1 MTPENIEN
9 LFQSI
14 DTIVNARIAN
24 LPYDQTIECEII
36 KKENDDKYLVQY
48 QASTFTAI
56 SKESFEPKDIVYV
69 QIPQG
74 DFTQDK
80 FIINK
85 KQKEEIK
92 VIKKLPFLSFVK
104 DGNLFNDTISTKEY
118 SISTT
123 SGDSETITSI
133 ASLYSFYNNAQYA
146 AGYTRLGVKVSIK
159 TEMTY
164 EMVSG
169 DYGVRLLVT
178 GFDQTKTFLP
188 FNTANLPDNGLR
200 ETRTFNLSI
209 KDMIGSN
216 FYNTLGY
223 CNQEKV
229 FDITNFVITNIQFQ
243 IWQDGK
249 FRDINNTRINGQKI
263 YFSNFSLYFGYDIS
277 DFYNTNY
284 KTYLYTNSGLQYNG
298 EYHTKPLFVRF
309 VQSINNNLNDLS
321 TVANDSTAYSIHWE
335 EYDPNVVTEAP
346 YSKLLAYD
354 SIAGT
359 SNYKNQVLS
368 TARNRLKHS
377 YVVTVQNTIDGKLYT
392 SNTLDFTNTAYLEG
406 SQLLDLLTGFQAEFV
421 EESGDY
427 NGRFFIYGQDST
439 STNKI
444 VSSNIHYI
452 NLSYIPA
459 SSADTA
465 SGFQLGDEIT
475 WIIPAINT
483 MIEPVYGA
491 EYGIDPPTYDDDLKT
506 YTMTKVITDLS
517 VDIDVS
523 ERRFKVPYKIK
534 DYYSNFFT
542 NNNIIFQLKRDE
554 NIFTTNKELLFGTSG
569 SQGNEYNIVI
579 KIQNT
584 ITQEYVNAIP
594 FTDNQTVY
602 RPRLFI
608 YDYDN
613 KLIDGESLS
622 KTFSNIRWE
631 IQYDQNNSTGKFDR
645 VLIEESEYG
654 FKIHDRVSDI
664 ILFKPA
670 LLVYTMNIGDKILKS
685 VLPIALCANAGYKA
699 ISGTTVITYD
709 ITGKKPVYTKTPFQL
724 DNLPNKED
732 SDSNNSVTWDIHNF
746 DSNTP
751 SWAPKIIKNCLVA
764 PSIFHKDSEKPQ
776 FSLTAKINNNIVWI
790 QPIYMHQ
797 NKYPIGYEQPELNP
811 LSFGDKT
818 VVNTLVGKLKGEN
831 TGKVSGIVMGD
842 ILTDNIETLGLYAYH
857 DNTEFFCIDENGYV
871 FLNGQNDDE
880 SETGGVNIS
889 NSIIG
894 DSTLSNSII
903 EDSTLNNITL
913 TGTLSGT
920 PTATGTI
927 AIRYNNENIFSL
939 TTNGNAIFKGT
950 VTATSFTGNA
960 TSATTATSATNAA
973 NYTNNGNIYT
983 NLTRIKTAIENLGGT
998 YNIA

>member
-36 KKENDDKYLVQY
+36 KKENDNSYLVKY

-56 SKESFEPKDIVYV
+56 SKEIFEPKDIVYV
-69 QIPQG
+69 QVPQG

-80 FIINK
+80 FIVNK
-85 KQKEEIK
+85 KQPEEIK
-92 VIKKLPFLSFVK
+92 LVKKLPFLSFAK
-104 DGNLFNDTISTKEY
+104 NSNLLNSSINSKEY
-118 SISTT
+118 NITTT
-123 SGDSETITSI
+123 SGNNETMNSVAT
-133 ASLYSFYNNAQYA
+133 LYSFNNDQYA
-146 AGYTRLGVKVSIK
+146 AGYTKLGIKVSIK
-159 TEMTY
+159 TEMPY
-164 EMVSG
+164 EIISG
-169 DYGVRLLVT
+169 DYGIRLLVT

-188 FNTANLPDNGLR
+188 FNTASLPDNGLR
-200 ETRTFNLSI
+200 ETKTFNLSI

-229 FDITNFVITNIQFQ
+229 FDITNFVIINIQLQ

-249 FRDINNTRINGQKI
+249 FRDINNTPINGQKI
-263 YFSNFSLYFGYDIS
+263 YFSNFGLYLGYDIS
-277 DFYNTNY
+277 DFYNTSY
-284 KTYLYTNSGLQYNG
+284 KAYLYTNSGLQYNG
-298 EYHTKPLFVRF
+298 EYYTKPLFVRF
-309 VQSINNNLNDLS
+309 VQLIKNDLDDLS
-321 TVANDSTAYSIHWE
+321 SLINDNTVYEIHWE
-335 EYDPNVVTEAP
+335 EYNPNVVTEAP

-354 SIAGT
+354 FLARDN
-359 SNYKNQVLS
+359 NYKNQTLS

-377 YVVTVQNTIDGKLYT
+377 YVVTIQNTRESGLYT
-392 SNTLDFTNTAYLEG
+392 SNTLDFVNAAYLEG

-421 EESGDY
+421 EEDGDY

-444 VSSNIHYI
+444 ISSNTHYI

-459 SSADTA
+459 SDADTA

-475 WIIPAINT
+475 WTIPANNT
-483 MIEPVYGA
+483 MIEPVYGV
-491 EYGIDPPTYDDDLKT
+491 EYGIDPPVYDDSLKI
-506 YTMTKVITDLS
+506 YKITKIITDLS
-517 VDIDVS
+517 TDVDLS

-542 NNNIIFQLKRDE
+542 NNNITFQLKREE
-554 NIFTTNKELLFGTSG
+554 NVFTTSKELLFGTSG

-602 RPRLFI
+602 RPRLFV

-613 KLIDGESLS
+613 KLIEDLS
-622 KTFSNIRWE
+622 EVFSNINWE
-631 IQYDQNNSTGKFDR
+631 IQYNENNSVGKFDR
-645 VLIEESEYG
+645 ILLEESEYG
-654 FKIHDRVSDI
+654 FKIRNNVSN
-664 ILFKPA
+664 ILYFQPA
-670 LLVYTMNIGDKILKS
+670 LLVYTMDIYIANNNTKTLKS
-685 VLPIALCANAGYKA
+685 VLPIALCASTEYTA

-724 DNLPNKED
+724 NSIFNQNKP
-732 SDSNNSVTWDIHNF
+732 TWDIYNF
-746 DSNTP
+746 GTDIP
-751 SWAPKIIKNCLVA
+751 SWAPQIINDCLIA
-764 PSIFHKDSEKPQ
+764 PSIFHKDSEKTQ
-776 FSLTAKINNNIVWI
+776 FSLIATINNNIVWS

-811 LSFGDKT
+811 LSFGNKT
-818 VVNTLVGKLKGEN
+818 ITNTLVGKLKGGNEGN
-831 TGKVSGIVMGD
+831 ISGIVMGD
-842 ILTDNIETLGLYAYH
+842 ILSNNIETLGLYAYH
-857 DNTEFFCIDENGYV
+857 DNTEFFCVDENGYV
-871 FLNGQNDDE
+871 FLNGQSSNG

-889 NSIIG
+889 NSV
-894 DSTLSNSII
+894 I
-903 EDSTLNNITL
+903 EDSTLTNITL
-913 TGTLSGT
+913 AGTLSGT

-939 TTNGNAIFKGT
+939 AINGDAIFKGT
-950 VTATSFTGNA
+950 VTASNFSGNA
-960 TSATTATSATNAA
+960 TSATTATDAS
-973 NYTNNGNIYT
+973 NYIIDGNIYT

-998 YNIA
+998 YDIV